1 MAVYLQEKF
10 EIGED
15 DPSLL
20 GGNIPSLSDSKLCTA
35 EIIQSMTSVGGATA
49 IMAESLTKNV
59 KKCSESQRGSGAED
73 AAGGPEPGQQNLH
86 QGSDC
91 PLMEG
96 FVLNTNSS
104 LVKFRHFDINTFL
117 RVQLLAWLPHFK
129 NSLTS

>member
-20 GGNIPSLSDSKLCTA
+20 GGNFPPLSDSKLCTA

-73 AAGGPEPGQQNLH
+73 AAGGPELDQQRLYP
-86 QGSDC
+86 GSDC

-104 LVKFRHFDINTFL
+104 LVKFRHFVINILYFL
-117 RVQLLAWLPHFK
+117 K
-129 NSLTS
+129 SI